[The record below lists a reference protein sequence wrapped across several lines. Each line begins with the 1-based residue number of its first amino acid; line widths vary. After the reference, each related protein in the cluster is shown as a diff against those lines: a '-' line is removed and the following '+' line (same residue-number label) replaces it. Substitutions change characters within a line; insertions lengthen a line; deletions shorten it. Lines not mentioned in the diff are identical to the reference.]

1 MTSKL
6 NAGVRRSPALTA
18 SICFIIAIFEGYD
31 LQVAGIVAQN
41 LTAHFELSTSLLGW
55 FFSAS
60 TIGLFFGAILGGKLC
75 DKYSRVAVL
84 AGSVLGFGV
93 ASVLTAVSFNVPI
106 LIVSRALTGFGLGGA
121 LPALLA
127 MTTENA
133 TPGRE
138 KRALALLYSGVP
150 IGGGLVSL
158 IGAAMADNWR
168 IPILIGGV
176 IPIFFA
182 WVIIKYIPKN
192 QRGLEAIGG
201 TMTTRK
207 ALFGEG
213 RAALSAL
220 VWLSFFFTLVI
231 LYLVL
236 NWLPSLLTSIGVSK
250 QFSFYAQL
258 AFNLGG
264 FLICYSTAFLLD
276 GRRNWIVA
284 LCGFSAIPVV
294 LYFASLINSDIM
306 AVFIA
311 MALGGSVYLTQ
322 SFLYA
327 MAPTIYPVTGRGVGV
342 GTAVASGRIG
352 SISGPLLGAFLIS
365 SLGNTSSVL
374 IGVIPIAVIAG
385 VCAIS
390 LEFLNRRMR

>member
-1 MTSKL
+1 MTSKPNVGL
-6 NAGVRRSPALTA
+6 SHSPVLTA
-18 SICFIIAIFEGYD
+18 SICFMIAVFEGYD

-41 LTAHFELSTSLLGW
+41 LVARFELSTNLLGW

-75 DKYSRVAVL
+75 DKHSRVSVL
-84 AGSVLGFGV
+84 AGSVLAFGL
-93 ASVLTAVSFNVPI
+93 ASVFTAVSVNTSM
-106 LIVSRALTGFGLGGA
+106 LIISRGLTGFGLGGA

-127 MTTENA
+127 MTAENA
-133 TPGRE
+133 TPGKE

-168 IPILIGGV
+168 MPILIGGI
-176 IPIFFA
+176 IPVFFA

-192 QRGLEAIGG
+192 QKGLE
-201 TMTTRK
+201 TVRENLTTRS

-213 RAALSAL
+213 RAIISIL
-220 VWLSFFFTLVI
+220 VWLSFFSTLVI

-236 NWLPSLLTSIGVSK
+236 NWLPTLLTSIGVTK

-258 AFNLGG
+258 LFNLGG

-276 GRRNWIVA
+276 GRKNWIVA
-284 LCGFSAIPVV
+284 LGGFSAIPVI
-294 LYFASLINSDIM
+294 LYFASLINSDVM
-306 AVFIA
+306 AILVA

-327 MAPTIYPVTGRGVGV
+327 LAPTLYPPQGRGIGV
-342 GTAVASGRIG
+342 GAAVASGRIG
-352 SISGPLLGAFLIS
+352 SISGPLLGALLIS
-365 SLGNTSSVL
+365 SLGSTSSVL
-374 IGVIPIAVIAG
+374 IGVIPIAIIAG
-385 VCAIS
+385 ICAIS
-390 LEFLNRRMR
+390 LEFLSRRKR